1 MYRERAVPGT
11 GVVVWTRTVPAGQT
25 AGRILPD
32 GCMDIVWA
40 DGELLVA
47 GPDTA
52 AQTDSTRPGA
62 RYAGIRFA
70 PGLAPTVLGVPA
82 DELRDRRERLGALW
96 PDGRVREIGE
106 RVSEAADADRLADAL
121 ASVALGLL
129 RRSDT
134 PDPVVTAIVSLSR
147 SGAPVAAIADRVGLS
162 ERQLH
167 RRSLTAFGYGPKT
180 LTRIL
185 RMTRAVDL
193 ARTGTPFAA
202 VAAVTGYADQAH
214 LARDVRSLTGE
225 PLRRLVGGSG

>member
-1 MYRERAVPGT
+1 MYRERTVPGA

-25 AGRILPD
+25 VGRILPD

-40 DGELLVA
+40 DGLLLVA

-52 AQTDSTRPGA
+52 AQLDTTRPGA
-62 RYAGIRFA
+62 HFAGIRFA

-82 DELRDRRERLGALW
+82 DALRDRRERLSALW
-96 PDGRVREIGE
+96 PDGRVRDIAQRVGE
-106 RVSEAADADRLADAL
+106 AGDPADAL

-129 RRSDT
+129 RRADT
-134 PDPVVTAIVSLSR
+134 PDPAVSAIASFSR
-147 SGAPVAAIADRVGLS
+147 TGAPVAAIADRVGLS

-180 LTRIL
+180 LSRIL

-193 ARTGTPFAA
+193 ARTGTPFAT
-202 VAAVTGYADQAH
+202 VAALTGYADQAH

-225 PLRRLVGGSG
+225 PLRRLVLG

>member
-11 GVVVWTRTVPAGQT
+11 GVVVWTRTVPPGQT
-25 AGRILPD
+25 VGRILPD

-47 GPDTA
+47 GPDTSV
-52 AQTDSTRPGA
+52 QLDVSRPGA

-82 DELRDRRERLGALW
+82 DELRDRRERLSALW
-96 PDGRVREIGE
+96 PDGRVRDIAE
-106 RVSEAADADRLADAL
+106 RVGQAGDQAGAL

-129 RRSDT
+129 RRADT
-134 PDPVVTAIVSLSR
+134 PDPVVTAVASLSR
-147 SGAPVAAIADRVGLS
+147 AGAPVAAIADEVGLS

-167 RRSLTAFGYGPKT
+167 RRSLAAFGYGAKT

-193 ARTGTPFAA
+193 ARTGTPFAT

-225 PLRRLVGGSG
+225 PLGQLVRG

>member
-25 AGRILPD
+25 VGRILPD

-40 DGELLVA
+40 DGVLLVA
-47 GPDTA
+47 GPDTV
-52 AQTDSTRPGA
+52 AQLDTTHPGA
-62 RYAGIRFA
+62 RYAGVRFA
-70 PGLAPTVLGVPA
+70 PGLAPTMLGVPA
-82 DELRDRRERLGALW
+82 AELRDQRVPLSALW
-96 PDGRVREIGE
+96 PDGRVRAVGE
-106 RVSEAADADRLADAL
+106 RVGDAGDPAEAL

-129 RRSDT
+129 RRSNA
-134 PDPVVTAIVSLSR
+134 PDPVVTAIASLSR

-193 ARTGTPFAA
+193 ARTGTPFAT
-202 VAAVTGYADQAH
+202 VAAATGYADQA
-214 LARDVRSLTGE
+214 
-225 PLRRLVGGSG
+225 